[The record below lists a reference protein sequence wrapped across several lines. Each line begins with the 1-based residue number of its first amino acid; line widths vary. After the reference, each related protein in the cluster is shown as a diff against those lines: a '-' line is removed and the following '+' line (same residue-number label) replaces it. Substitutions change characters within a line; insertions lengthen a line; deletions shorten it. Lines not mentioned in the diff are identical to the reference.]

1 VSYTTATSGL
11 GLHFLWIVFGKFV
24 ILRCDKISSQNMQYK
39 RERIRQKSQ
48 VKNLPKQFG
57 AENPRNGLC
66 SFEQQEAIFP
76 RILIRFWDNKLQF
89 WPERLHILN
98 KWGQNTLFLC
108 FSVII

>member
-1 VSYTTATSGL
+1 
-11 GLHFLWIVFGKFV
+11 
-24 ILRCDKISSQNMQYK
+24 MQCK
-39 RERIRQKSQ
+39 RERIRQKSI

-108 FSVII
+108 FYVII